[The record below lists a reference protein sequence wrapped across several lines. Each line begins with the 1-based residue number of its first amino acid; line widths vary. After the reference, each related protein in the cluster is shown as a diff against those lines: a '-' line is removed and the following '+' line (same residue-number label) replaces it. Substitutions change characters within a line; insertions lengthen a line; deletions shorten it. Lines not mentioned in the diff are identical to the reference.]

1 MKKIIIL
8 PLLSVLLVFVSIVFA
23 ILAFIRWEAL
33 YSFLTFGFCL
43 ASLVLATIYAVIG
56 RKSARKMAIGLTL
69 TVSVLVSFFTSSIA
83 LFNLVGISVRDN
95 RDVRTMEKYGTP
107 ALMVQNTSGD
117 GIIMF
122 GEPREEGEAV
132 YDNAGLVRQSLGAMS
147 WKEVTSPKGASDSED
162 HFVFYVKIDYY
173 EGQINVY
180 SSGNVDLSLY
190 NKNSTG
196 KFNSSFFKSGETTVE
211 EAKEVIAIARKV
223 SDDYFKSFEA
233 IAIARKVS
241 DDYFK
246 SFEADKEKAMVEGDL
261 DHFLTAMEAKDLKW
275 VKYQGS
281 LKSDDGSVLAAIKNA
296 NHVLKEKSN
305 NGAPFFVTLYYNFDE
320 KQGHAG
326 DWSYALHNDLE
337 KVMLKYKYLDSSL
350 RAHYMNFYYEITVE
364 EGQAITSAADK
375 LT

>member
-8 PLLSVLLVFVSIVFA
+8 PILSVLLVFASIIFA

-43 ASLVLATIYAVIG
+43 ASMVFATIYAVIG

-83 LFNLVGISVRDN
+83 LFNLVGISIRDN
-95 RDVRTMEKYGTP
+95 RDARTMEKYGTP

-117 GIIMF
+117 GTIMF
-122 GEPREEGEAV
+122 GEPREEGETV
-132 YDNAGLVRQSLGAMS
+132 YDNAGLVRQSLGEMS
-147 WKEVTSPKGASDSED
+147 WKEAANPKEASDSED
-162 HFVFYVKIDYY
+162 HFAFYVKIDYF

-180 SSGNVDLSLY
+180 SSGTVDLSIY
-190 NKNSTG
+190 NRNSTG
-196 KFNSSFFKSGETTVE
+196 KNSSSFFKSGETTVE

-233 IAIARKVS
+233 
-241 DDYFK
+241 
-246 SFEADKEKAMVEGDL
+246 DKEKAMVEGDL
-261 DHFLTAMEAKDLKW
+261 DHFLATMEAKDLKW

-281 LKSDDGSVLAAIKNA
+281 LKSDDGSVLAAIKNT

-326 DWSYALHNDLE
+326 DWSYVLHNDLD
-337 KVMLKYKYLDSSL
+337 KVMLKYKYLDSSS

-364 EGQAITSAADK
+364 EGQTITSAADK